1 MRFYCALAVSATI
14 RVILIKI
21 SNRSGIAVQWGV
33 LVKKEEQYIAVA
45 IPAVN
50 ALFCLIIIV
59 KAVHMCVS
67 DSPLVKKEEQYIVL
81 AIAAANALFCLI
93 IIVKAVHI
101 CVGLVSFVSVAM
113 MLIGMCQ

>member
-1 MRFYCALAVSATI
+1 M
-14 RVILIKI
+14 
-21 SNRSGIAVQWGV
+21 
-33 LVKKEEQYIAVA
+33 
-45 IPAVN
+45 
-50 ALFCLIIIV
+50 
-59 KAVHMCVS
+59 
-67 DSPLVKKEEQYIVL
+67 L